1 MKKLIVVAML
11 LIASAAWA
19 DSKETL
25 LLKQQLYAEQKE
37 KLELMAKLI
46 PIEHE
51 KVRAALEAV
60 NKELKALAEKE
71 KAEKKAEQPKAK

>member
-1 MKKLIVVAML
+1 MKKLIVIAML

-25 LLKQQLYAEQKE
+25 LLKQQLHQEQ
-37 KLELMAKLI
+37 MARIQAQVQIASAQYNEAK
-46 PIEHE
+46 
-51 KVRAALEAV
+51 AALEAV

-71 KAEKKAEQPKAK
+71 KAEKKEKK